1 MSSTKLWNAAIIRP
15 IRRNFC
21 GEYCFFGESLEY
33 SRNRVEIMRYIH
45 ECPEWPDFH
54 WNMDRLAG
62 RLAAIR
68 HKQGLLLGRMSALGF
83 SIRAEA
89 GLETLALDVVKSSA
103 IEGEALD
110 VAQVRSSLAR
120 RLGIDIGGVGPVDR
134 NVEGIVEMMLDA
146 TQRYSEPLTAERL
159 FGWHAAL
166 FPTGYGPARRITVG
180 AWRTPEAGPMQVVSG
195 YVGREKVHFE
205 APAAER
211 LDQETARFLD
221 WFNAPLDLDPVLK
234 AGIAHLWFVTI
245 HPFEDGNGRI
255 ARAIADCALARADD
269 CPQRFYGMSGRIE
282 RERKEY
288 YDILERTQKGGLD
301 VTSWLDW
308 FLGCLGRAIDGADET
323 LAAVF
328 RKAHVWRRADRFQ
341 LNGRQRGVINR
352 LLDGF
357 EGKLTSG
364 RYAMLAKCS
373 PDTAL
378 RDIRELL
385 KLDILRQSAA
395 GGRSTSYEL
404 ADAGIPAR
412 RT

>member
-1 MSSTKLWNAAIIRP
+1 
-15 IRRNFC
+15 
-21 GEYCFFGESLEY
+21 
-33 SRNRVEIMRYIH
+33 MRYIH
-45 ECPEWPDFH
+45 ERPEWPNFH
-54 WNMDRLAG
+54 WSMGTLAG
-62 RLAAIR
+62 PLAAIR

-89 GLETLALDVVKSSA
+89 GLETLTLDVVKSSA
-103 IEGEALD
+103 IEGEVLNM
-110 VAQVRSSLAR
+110 AQVRSSLAR
-120 RLGIDIGGVGPVDR
+120 RLGIDIGGLTPVNR

-146 TQRYSEPLTAERL
+146 TQRYAEPLTVERL

-195 YVGREKVHFE
+195 YVGHEKVHFE

-211 LDQETARFLD
+211 LVQEMTRFLD

-269 CPQRFYGMSGRIE
+269 CPQRFYSMSGRIE
-282 RERKEY
+282 WERKEY
-288 YDILERTQKGGLD
+288 YDILERIQKGSLD
-301 VTSWLDW
+301 ITLWLDW

-328 RKAHVWRRADRFQ
+328 RKAHVWQHANQFQ
-341 LNGRQRGVINR
+341 LNERQRGIINR
-352 LLDGF
+352 LLNRF

-364 RYAMLAKCS
+364 KYAKLAKCS

-385 KLDILRQSAA
+385 EFGILRQSAA

-404 ADAGIPAR
+404 EGGDRPVAGR
-412 RT
+412 